1 MIGLIQNKTIY
12 EYDIRSLILAFML
25 GEKIEL
31 TDHVDSIYDFI
42 LEVQYKDQEIDMKL
56 YKKGELEDE
65 IQLFGDYEDKKLF
78 KNQMK
83 RGIYQLFSKALNKQL
98 PWGTLTGIRP
108 TKIAFDG
115 YKKGESS
122 EEIIHKFQKDYLAS
136 KEKASLCTETVQK
149 ERKLLKTFPYKEGY
163 SLYVGIPFCPSTCL
177 YCSFTSYSIDQYEN
191 IVQDYLDALFKELDF
206 VKQAYA
212 YKELQT
218 MYIGGGTPTSLNE
231 QDLEYLLC
239 EINKRFPLSKIKEIT
254 VEAGRPDSLNLEKL
268 KILKEY
274 GVTRIS
280 INPQSMNDKTLK
292 LIGRNHVSKDIKE
305 KFRMARQ
312 AGINNIN
319 MDMILGLP
327 GEGVDEVAHTLNE
340 IKAMKPESL
349 TVHSLAIKRASR
361 LNILRQQY
369 TELSIENTDSIIAM
383 TEHTARDLNMQP
395 YYMYRQKNMAGNF
408 ENVGYAVPGLE
419 CIYNILIMEEKQT
432 IIACG
437 AGASTKVV
445 FHNEGDG
452 NHSVRIERIE
462 NVKDVRNY
470 VARID
475 EMIERKRK
483 FFGENEF

>member
-206 VKQAYA
+206 VKQR
-212 YKELQT
+212 
-218 MYIGGGTPTSLNE
+218 TPDNV
-231 QDLEYLLC
+231 Y
-239 EINKRFPLSKIKEIT
+239 R
-254 VEAGRPDSLNLEKL
+254 RW
-268 KILKEY
+268 
-274 GVTRIS
+274 
-280 INPQSMNDKTLK
+280 
-292 LIGRNHVSKDIKE
+292 
-305 KFRMARQ
+305 
-312 AGINNIN
+312 
-319 MDMILGLP
+319 
-327 GEGVDEVAHTLNE
+327 
-340 IKAMKPESL
+340 
-349 TVHSLAIKRASR
+349 
-361 LNILRQQY
+361 
-369 TELSIENTDSIIAM
+369 NTDII
-383 TEHTARDLNMQP
+383 
-395 YYMYRQKNMAGNF
+395 K
-408 ENVGYAVPGLE
+408 
-419 CIYNILIMEEKQT
+419 
-432 IIACG
+432 
-437 AGASTKVV
+437 
-445 FHNEGDG
+445 
-452 NHSVRIERIE
+452 
-462 NVKDVRNY
+462 
-470 VARID
+470 
-475 EMIERKRK
+475 
-483 FFGENEF
+483 

>member
-65 IQLFGDYEDKKLF
+65 NQLFGDYEDKKLF
-78 KNQMK
+78 KNQLK

-268 KILKEY
+268 KILTNFEE
-274 GVTRIS
+274 GIS
-280 INPQSMNDKTLK
+280 I
-292 LIGRNHVSKDIKE
+292 KD
-305 KFRMARQ
+305 
-312 AGINNIN
+312 
-319 MDMILGLP
+319 
-327 GEGVDEVAHTLNE
+327 
-340 IKAMKPESL
+340 
-349 TVHSLAIKRASR
+349 
-361 LNILRQQY
+361 
-369 TELSIENTDSIIAM
+369 
-383 TEHTARDLNMQP
+383 
-395 YYMYRQKNMAGNF
+395 
-408 ENVGYAVPGLE
+408 
-419 CIYNILIMEEKQT
+419 
-432 IIACG
+432 
-437 AGASTKVV
+437 
-445 FHNEGDG
+445 
-452 NHSVRIERIE
+452 
-462 NVKDVRNY
+462 
-470 VARID
+470 
-475 EMIERKRK
+475 
-483 FFGENEF
+483 

>member
-206 VKQAYA
+206 VKSNLEQTINATNILKKHINNTFHA
-212 YKELQT
+212 SKRGVNVIIQHDKPKDIIWKVKKEL
-218 MYIGGGTPTSLNE
+218 P
-231 QDLEYLLC
+231 
-239 EINKRFPLSKIKEIT
+239 INHHAFIT
-254 VEAGRPDSLNLEKL
+254 KCPNYNR
-268 KILKEY
+268 LKEKGLVIEVKNLDY
-274 GVTRIS
+274 S
-280 INPQSMNDKTLK
+280 SLKKENLDK
-292 LIGRNHVSKDIKE
+292 IIEVV
-305 KFRMARQ
+305 
-312 AGINNIN
+312 NNQ
-319 MDMILGLP
+319 L
-327 GEGVDEVAHTLNE
+327 
-340 IKAMKPESL
+340 
-349 TVHSLAIKRASR
+349 
-361 LNILRQQY
+361 
-369 TELSIENTDSIIAM
+369 
-383 TEHTARDLNMQP
+383 
-395 YYMYRQKNMAGNF
+395 
-408 ENVGYAVPGLE
+408 
-419 CIYNILIMEEKQT
+419 
-432 IIACG
+432 
-437 AGASTKVV
+437 
-445 FHNEGDG
+445 
-452 NHSVRIERIE
+452 
-462 NVKDVRNY
+462 
-470 VARID
+470 
-475 EMIERKRK
+475 
-483 FFGENEF
+483 